1 MIIAQQ
7 KRKENIGEYILYM
20 WQIEDTIRAL
30 DFDVQKIQTYLID
43 RFDVSNEKKQEI
55 KEWYENLI
63 AIMKQEA
70 ITERGHIQAVFN
82 LIIDLND
89 IHKYLLKTP
98 AEGKYQQLFRA
109 AESDISSLREAQIA
123 SESNDIEICMNFLYG
138 ILLLR
143 LKKDKI
149 SEDTN
154 LTLERVSKLISLLAS
169 KHKDIDDGKIEL
181 DI

>member
-20 WQIEDTIRAL
+20 WQIEDTLRAL
-30 DFDVQKIQTYLID
+30 DFDLQKIQTYLID
-43 RFDVSNEKKQEI
+43 RYDVSIEMKHEI
-55 KEWYENLI
+55 KGWYENLI
-63 AIMKQEA
+63 AMMKQEA

-82 LIIDLND
+82 LITDLND

-98 AEGKYQQLFRA
+98 AEGKYQQLFHIA
-109 AESDISSLREAQIA
+109 QTDISTLREAQIA
-123 SESNDIEICMNFLYG
+123 SDSNDIEICMNFLYG

-143 LKKDKI
+143 LKKEKI

-154 LTLERVSKLISLLAS
+154 VTVERVSKLIALLAS
-169 KHKDIDDGKIEL
+169 KHKDIEEGKIEL